1 MKTMSVREVKAGWP
15 LVERSVLQGEEV
27 LVLNHGRPAA
37 QIGPPVRK
45 RVEVWENH
53 LDTAIPNRGASL
65 KDVID
70 ADRGGRW

>member
-15 LVERSVLQGEEV
+15 LVERSVLQGEKV

-37 QIGPPVRK
+37 QIGPPGAK
-45 RVEVWENH
+45 RIEVWDDH
-53 LDTAIPNRGASL
+53 LATALPNRGTSVAET
-65 KDVID
+65 VD

>member
-1 MKTMSVREVKAGWP
+1 MSVREVKAGWP

-37 QIGPPVRK
+37 QIGPPKAKKIVT
-45 RVEVWENH
+45 WDDH
-53 LDTAIPNRGASL
+53 LATALPNRGVS
-65 KDVID
+65 VIKTVE